1 MLTITQLAKK
11 FATSRATLL
20 YYEREGL
27 LLPKTRTGNGYRW
40 YSDSEEKRLEAIIS
54 YRSSGIPVAQ
64 ILNLL
69 NRKEGVS
76 QFQILKNHLN
86 ELGNEIQRLKQQ
98 QKTTVVFLQDPKL
111 LEENMMTKERWIEI
125 MQTAGFDDNAMT
137 TWHRKF
143 EELEPEE
150 HQKFLESLGVDA
162 AEIKQIRSA

>member
-76 QFQILKNHLN
+76 QFQILENHLN
-86 ELGNEIQRLKQQ
+86 ELGNEIERLKQQ
-98 QKTTVVFLQDPKL
+98 QKATVVFLQDPKL